1 MGKNNTL
8 KAGNTD
14 QKTKSS
20 NRHIVA
26 KPSIP
31 KEKTLMRSKNEI
43 VIDPMGGIGAFL
55 FQNKLR
61 TLPDT
66 VDMKPLKKFA
76 NEKLLQDLPFKTVIL
91 LEPDELPLN
100 LYLSRLPLYFRLIEL
115 GCKR

>member
-1 MGKNNTL
+1 MGKKNTL

-20 NRHIVA
+20 NRRIVA

-31 KEKTLMRSKNEI
+31 KEKTLMESKNEMA
-43 VIDPMGGIGAFL
+43 IDPMGGIGAFL

-76 NEKLLQDLPFKTVIL
+76 NEKLLQDLLFKTVIL

-100 LYLSRLPLYFRLIEL
+100 LYLSRLPLYFRLIEF
-115 GCKR
+115 GCER